1 MRTTKNYGG
10 IGGLLLVIILMTT
23 ACTIE
28 KRRYSRGYHIEFGSL
43 GSRNHPLRVQ
53 ERGEDDDQR
62 VPVDHIEPALETVD
76 VGPVEQGGGVPHSKS
91 LESQPVRAALDDA
104 YADLHTTPVS
114 SVSSVSS
121 VERLDTVPQ
130 DIGSSSRVAGEEVSP
145 TRKWARLIGLSLLL
159 MALVAG
165 LTVPAFSGLY
175 VAGDAAK
182 TALNVTS
189 DFARYRTSVGGWVA
203 ILALDLLAALG
214 IYKYSKDKVP
224 KLSKLTGAS
233 RLLYS
238 IVLGAGVVQL
248 LGVSASS
255 TGAAIYHGLETFNNL
270 WGIGLILFGVHLIVL
285 AFLFRKE
292 AGKNWVSTTIFLLL
306 LVAGIGYIVQYAG
319 LLLVPNPVAFAAVVE
334 PIFIVPM
341 LLGEV
346 SYAIWKLVK
355 GGKAATTEVVGQ
367 EQREVPFPVSE

>member
-10 IGGLLLVIILMTT
+10 VGALLFLVMLMTT
-23 ACTIE
+23 ACSIE

-43 GSRNHPLRVQ
+43 GSRNHPLRLQ

-62 VPVDHIEPALETVD
+62 VPLDHIEPALETVD
-76 VGPVEQGGGVPHSKS
+76 VGQVGQGDDVPHSKS
-91 LESQPVRAALDDA
+91 LVSQRVRAALDDV
-104 YADLHTTPVS
+104 YADLHAT
-114 SVSSVSS
+114 SVSPVSS

-130 DIGSSSRVAGEEVSP
+130 DIGSSSRVAVEEVSP

-189 DFARYRTSVGGWVA
+189 DFARFRTSVGGWIT

-214 IYKYSKDKVP
+214 IYKYSKDKEP
-224 KLSKLTGAS
+224 KLAKITGAS

-248 LGVSASS
+248 LGVSATS
-255 TGAAIYHGLETFNNL
+255 TGAAIYHGLETFNHL

-292 AGKNWVSTTIFLLL
+292 AGKNWLSTTIFLLL

>member
-10 IGGLLLVIILMTT
+10 VGALLFLVMLMTT
-23 ACTIE
+23 ACSIE

-43 GSRNHPLRVQ
+43 GSRNHPLRLQ

-76 VGPVEQGGGVPHSKS
+76 VGQVGQGDDVPHSKS
-91 LESQPVRAALDDA
+91 LVSQRVRAALDDV
-104 YADLHTTPVS
+104 YADLHAT
-114 SVSSVSS
+114 SVSPVSS

-189 DFARYRTSVGGWVA
+189 DFARFRTSVGGWVT

-214 IYKYSKDKVP
+214 IYKYSKDKEP
-224 KLSKLTGAS
+224 KLAKITGAS

-255 TGAAIYHGLETFNNL
+255 TGAAIYHGLETFNHL
-270 WGIGLILFGVHLIVL
+270 WGIGLILFGVHLIAL

-292 AGKNWVSTTIFLLL
+292 AGKNWLSSTIFWLL

>member
-10 IGGLLLVIILMTT
+10 IGGLLLVIMLMTT

-28 KRRYSRGYHIEFGSL
+28 KRRYSSGYHIEFGNM
-43 GSRNHPLRVQ
+43 GWRNHPGRVQ
-53 ERGEDDDQR
+53 ERGEADDQR
-62 VPVDHIEPALETVD
+62 VPVDHIEPALETVE
-76 VGPVEQGGGVPHSKS
+76 VGQVGQGNDVPHSKS
-91 LESQPVRAALDDA
+91 LVSQRVRAAFDDV
-104 YADLHTTPVS
+104 YADLHTT

-121 VERLDTVPQ
+121 VERLDAVPQ
-130 DIGSSSRVAGEEVSP
+130 EVGSSSRVAGEEVSP

-165 LTVPAFSGLY
+165 LTVPAFSNLY

-189 DFARYRTSVGGWVA
+189 DFARYRTSVGGWLT
-203 ILALDLLAALG
+203 ILGLDLLAAFG
-214 IYKYSKDKVP
+214 IYKYSKDKEP
-224 KLSKLTGAS
+224 KLAKFTGAS

-238 IVLGAGVVQL
+238 MVLGAGVIQL
-248 LGVSASS
+248 LGVSAAS
-255 TGAAIYHGLETFNNL
+255 TGAAIYHGLETFNHL
-270 WGIGLILFGVHLIVL
+270 WGIGLILFGVHLIAL
-285 AFLFRKE
+285 AFLFKKE
-292 AGKNWVSTTIFLLL
+292 AGKNWLSTTIFLLL

-319 LLLVPNPVAFAAVVE
+319 LLLVPNPVAFGALVE
-334 PIFIVPM
+334 TIFIVPM

>member
-10 IGGLLLVIILMTT
+10 VGALLFLVMLMTT
-23 ACTIE
+23 ACSIE

-43 GSRNHPLRVQ
+43 GSRNHPLRLQ

-76 VGPVEQGGGVPHSKS
+76 VGQVGQGDDVPHSKS
-91 LESQPVRAALDDA
+91 LVSQRVRAALDDV
-104 YADLHTTPVS
+104 YADLHAT
-114 SVSSVSS
+114 SVSPVSS

-189 DFARYRTSVGGWVA
+189 DFARFRTSVGGWVT

-214 IYKYSKDKVP
+214 IYKYSKDKEP
-224 KLSKLTGAS
+224 KLAKITGAS

-238 IVLGAGVVQL
+238 IVLGVGVVQL
-248 LGVSASS
+248 LGVSATS
-255 TGAAIYHGLETFNNL
+255 TGAAIYHGLETFNHL

-292 AGKNWVSTTIFLLL
+292 AGKNWLSTTIFLLL

>member
-10 IGGLLLVIILMTT
+10 VGALLFLVMLMTT
-23 ACTIE
+23 ACSIE

-43 GSRNHPLRVQ
+43 GSRNHPLRLQ

-62 VPVDHIEPALETVD
+62 VPVDHIEPALETVE
-76 VGPVEQGGGVPHSKS
+76 VGQVGQGDDVPHSKS
-91 LESQPVRAALDDA
+91 LVSQRVRAALDDV
-104 YADLHTTPVS
+104 YADLHAT
-114 SVSSVSS
+114 SVSPVSS

-189 DFARYRTSVGGWVA
+189 DFARFRTSVGGWIT

-214 IYKYSKDKVP
+214 IYKYSKDKEP
-224 KLSKLTGAS
+224 KLAKITGAS

-248 LGVSASS
+248 LGVSATS
-255 TGAAIYHGLETFNNL
+255 TGAAIYHGLETFNHL

-292 AGKNWVSTTIFLLL
+292 AGKNWLSTTIFLLL

>member
-10 IGGLLLVIILMTT
+10 VGALLFLVMLMTT
-23 ACTIE
+23 ACSIE

-43 GSRNHPLRVQ
+43 GSRNHPLRLQ

-76 VGPVEQGGGVPHSKS
+76 VGQVGQGDDVPHSKS
-91 LESQPVRAALDDA
+91 LVSQRVRAALDDV
-104 YADLHTTPVS
+104 YADLHAT
-114 SVSSVSS
+114 SVSPVSS

-189 DFARYRTSVGGWVA
+189 DFARFRTSVGGWVT

-214 IYKYSKDKVP
+214 IYKYSKDKEP
-224 KLSKLTGAS
+224 KLAKITGAS

-255 TGAAIYHGLETFNNL
+255 TGAAIYHGLETFNHL
-270 WGIGLILFGVHLIVL
+270 WGIGLILFGVHLIAL

-292 AGKNWVSTTIFLLL
+292 AGKNWLSSTIFWLL

-355 GGKAATTEVVGQ
+355 GGKAAATEVVGQ